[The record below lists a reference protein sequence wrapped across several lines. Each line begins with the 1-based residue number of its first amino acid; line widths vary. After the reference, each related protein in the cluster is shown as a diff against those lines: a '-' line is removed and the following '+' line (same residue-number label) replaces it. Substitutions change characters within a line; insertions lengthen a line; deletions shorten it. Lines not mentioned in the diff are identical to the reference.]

1 MRHALA
7 GVVLLALLAR
17 VPAAQEAS
25 HGSGKSITTAPI
37 LGLHFGGAQYASM
50 TFGFRAVRRRWAPI
64 PDVEPGM
71 IGVAAI
77 EPGLAAVRAN
87 LQLGWVA
94 LEEGDDN
101 DSRFAIQVIGAQVG
115 PSVLQTWGKTYE
127 TERLSTYAGLD
138 ARVNFIAG
146 VSAAL
151 YWRVAGREQRR
162 GPIPMFSFGF
172 SY

>member
-1 MRHALA
+1 MKRFILVAS
-7 GVVLLALLAR
+7 VVLAAPLTAS
-17 VPAAQEAS
+17 AQETSTA
-25 HGSGKSITTAPI
+25 GKHVSTAPI

-50 TFGFRAVRRRWAPI
+50 TFGYRAVRRKWAPV
-64 PDVEPGM
+64 PGVEPGP

-87 LQLGWVA
+87 LQLGWVW
-94 LEEGDDN
+94 LEEGTDKDT
-101 DSRFAIQVIGAQVG
+101 RFAIQVIGAQVG
-115 PSVLQTWGKTYE
+115 PSLLQTWGKTYE
-127 TERLSTYAGLD
+127 TERLSTYAGVD

-151 YWRVAGREQRR
+151 YWRVAGREQRK